1 MNVNPSTTMGGREW
15 FMLLTLSVLWGSS
28 FLFFALLAAEL
39 PILTVVL
46 GRVGLAALAL
56 NLLLFLRGTPMVRA
70 MPWRAFAVMGLLN
83 NVVPFLLFAFAV
95 TRIPSG
101 LAAILNATTPIFTVL
116 AAHALT
122 RDEKLGG
129 SKMIGVAS
137 GFAGVVVLVGPGLLA
152 DLGQADVLGQASCLL
167 AALSYAFAGL
177 YGRRFRGLA
186 PLHVA
191 TGQITAST
199 ALVLPFALIVDRFWA
214 LPMPSATAWGAL
226 AGIALLC
233 TAVAYILYF
242 AILARAGATNLLLVT
257 FLLPASALLLGAL
270 VLAEPVTPRALAG
283 MALMGMGL
291 VAIDG
296 RMLPGRRSEDR
307 KGSLL

>member
-56 NLLLFLRGTPMVRA
+56 NLLLFLRGMPVVRA

-129 SKMIGVAS
+129 LKMIGVAS

-214 LPMPSATAWGAL
+214 LPMPSASAWGAL

-257 FLLPASALLLGAL
+257 FLLPASALVLGAL

-296 RMLPGRRSEDR
+296 RMLPGRRIEDR

>member
-101 LAAILNATTPIFTVL
+101 FAAILNATTPIFTVL

-214 LPMPSATAWGAL
+214 LPMPSAAAWGAL